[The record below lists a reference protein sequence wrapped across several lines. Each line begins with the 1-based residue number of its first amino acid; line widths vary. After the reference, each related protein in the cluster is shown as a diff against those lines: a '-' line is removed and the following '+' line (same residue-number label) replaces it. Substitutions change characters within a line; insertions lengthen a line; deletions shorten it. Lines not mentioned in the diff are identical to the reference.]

1 MATADELAA
10 DALEVA
16 NKFLAEQR
24 QRLVEQAA
32 GDLGLLAVAARI
44 VQEGAKPLPLGPR
57 RRTPGF
63 HPADGGIRG
72 DQDEPLSPR
81 GSPPAEFGEL
91 QMSFFSPP
99 ICGGYAPIFCLRRRN
114 VTSLAPNVMASFDR
128 VWDQAQVVG

>member
-44 VQEGAKPLPLGPR
+44 VQEEVPNRSPSVHGGEHLAFTLLTAAYEAI
-57 RRTPGF
+57 RTS
-63 HPADGGIRG
+63 R
-72 DQDEPLSPR
+72 
-81 GSPPAEFGEL
+81 
-91 QMSFFSPP
+91 
-99 ICGGYAPIFCLRRRN
+99 
-114 VTSLAPNVMASFDR
+114 
-128 VWDQAQVVG
+128 